1 MTDNFWLVW
10 RRYHRVP
17 KFRHDSLASAQAE
30 AERLSAE
37 YPLGAFF
44 VLEAVQQVGPGLE
57 GPPTPQPKKAKQP
70 PPPELTPEQRAEKA
84 AAKAARAV
92 ERRAAYEAKT
102 GKKATLPPGTPVK
115 AIHKLRRTP
124 KQKDES
130 TEVKPALTLR
140 QIREE
145 SKK

>member
-1 MTDNFWLVW
+1 MTDKFWLVW
-10 RRYHRVP
+10 RQYHRVP
-17 KFRHDSLASAQAE
+17 RYKHGTLESAQAE

-37 YPLGAFF
+37 YPLAAFF
-44 VLEAVQQVGPGLE
+44 VLEAVQKVGPGLE
-57 GPPTPQPKKAKQP
+57 PPPPPQPKKVKVPQP
-70 PPPELTPEQRAEKA
+70 VLTPEQRAEQA

-102 GKKATLPPGTPVK
+102 GKVAKLPPAKEPP
-115 AIHKLRRTP
+115 KLRSIVR
-124 KQKDES
+124 QQDES